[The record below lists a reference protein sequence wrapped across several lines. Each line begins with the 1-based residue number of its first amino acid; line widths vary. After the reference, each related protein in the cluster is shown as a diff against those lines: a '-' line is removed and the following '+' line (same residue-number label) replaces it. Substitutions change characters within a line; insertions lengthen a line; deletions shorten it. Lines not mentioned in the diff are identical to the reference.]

1 MSGVRVAASDVRVA
15 ATPSDTIHYQIA
27 SLHQFALGANV
38 PLYVMATGYDRDIV
52 PSGIIFQC
60 SVIL

>member
-1 MSGVRVAASDVRVA
+1 MA

-27 SLHQFALGANV
+27 SVRQFALGANV
-38 PLYVMATGYDRDIV
+38 PLYVMATGYDVDIAPSDIV
-52 PSGIIFQC
+52 FQC